1 VQDKSVQIRQ
11 RGHSVPAASS
21 KNSQI
26 SPSFGSQF
34 SRIKR
39 DEKTRRQKPIAIY
52 PGKRTTGKK
61 SREFLPRAAK
71 ERKNILTNFD
81 VFPREKRTQKE
92 TIPSK
97 NLKLNKTSSTPES
110 HIFFDFHP

>member
-1 VQDKSVQIRQ
+1 VYKYDRGVIPSLLLQAKTPKSLPHLAVSFQGSKGTKKQD
-11 RGHSVPAASS
+11 A
-21 KNSQI
+21 KNQSL
-26 SPSFGSQF
+26 
-34 SRIKR
+34 
-39 DEKTRRQKPIAIY
+39 AIY